1 MQKRRASGPTG
12 HAERRSVFWIVVIG
26 RGAAPLR
33 CGKSQ
38 RVVCAGA
45 ALVSSC
51 APPYCLNRDVP
62 SLRCC
67 FCNGAPTSSWP
78 IQSNG
83 EAPERLV
90 QTLMARAIACLRTD
104 CGRQPAVR
112 TAGCTP
118 DFAAIRAAVTGLCRP
133 HTITPKKNLSAPGSD
148 RHRAPFVI
156 GRVASAVRRGR
167 KPQSF
172 SYLRLLQFA
181 MMRLRLNQQ
190 PAECSKSVRVLPI
203 PFRFKGA

>member
-1 MQKRRASGPTG
+1 MTWHLGRDFIGASLALATYLL
-12 HAERRSVFWIVVIG
+12 
-26 RGAAPLR
+26 AAPALAQT
-33 CGKSQ
+33 SNAWEQ
-38 RVVCAGA
+38 CAGKHA
-45 ALVSSC
+45 ATVDKQLEGC
-51 APPYCLNRDVP
+51 AL
-62 SLRCC
+62 
-67 FCNGAPTSSWP
+67 A
-78 IQSNG
+78 IQSSG
-83 EAPERLV
+83 EAPVRLV

-118 DFAAIRAAVTGLCRP
+118 DFAAIRVAVTGLCRP

-172 SYLRLLQFA
+172 SYLHLLQFA

-203 PFRFKGA
+203 RFRFKGA